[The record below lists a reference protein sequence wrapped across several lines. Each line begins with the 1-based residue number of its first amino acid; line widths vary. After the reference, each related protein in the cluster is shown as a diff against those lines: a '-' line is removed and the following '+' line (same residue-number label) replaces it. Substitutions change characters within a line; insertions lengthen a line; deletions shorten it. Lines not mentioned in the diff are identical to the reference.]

1 MKLIG
6 WALFIVIAVVGP
18 DATTEAPME
27 VLSPTST
34 MASDPPRLR
43 SKPLRVTTT
52 TTTAPTTTT
61 TTTTTTTV
69 PIPGIETARYP
80 DLWITAIEVGWPT
93 EWLPSLDEIMY
104 RESRGQTG
112 LTGNGAVGLTQ
123 VQWSVWHE
131 TATNLGYTKQ
141 QVRDEV
147 EPNLTV
153 ALTIAHTAI
162 DYYDRWCQPWYM
174 SLKKPSRYC

>member
-6 WALFIVIAVVGP
+6 WLVFIVIVVVGQN
-18 DATTEAPME
+18 ATTEAPME

-43 SKPLRVTTT
+43 PTTT
-52 TTTAPTTTT
+52 TSTTSTTTAPPTTTT
-61 TTTTTTTV
+61 TTTL
-69 PIPGIETARYP
+69 PIPGIENARYP
-80 DLWITAIEVGWPT
+80 DLWIIAIDVGWPI
-93 EWLPSLDEIMY
+93 EWLPTLDEIMY
-104 RESRGQTG
+104 RESRGRTG

-131 TATNLGYTKQ
+131 TATDLGYTKQ
-141 QVRDEV
+141 QVRDEIA
-147 EPNLTV
+147 PNLTV
-153 ALTIAHTAI
+153 ALTIAHIAT

-174 SLKKPSRYC
+174 SLKKPSKYC

>member
-6 WALFIVIAVVGP
+6 WAVFIVIAVVGQN
-18 DATTEAPME
+18 ATTEAPTVE
-27 VLSPTST
+27 VTPPTT
-34 MASDPPRLR
+34 TVASDPPRLR
-43 SKPLRVTTT
+43 SKATTST
-52 TTTAPTTTT
+52 TSTTTAPN

-69 PIPGIETARYP
+69 PVLGIDTARYP
-80 DLWITAIEVGWPT
+80 DLWITAIEVGWPV
-93 EWLPSLDEIMY
+93 EWLPTLDEIMY

-131 TATNLGYTKQ
+131 TATELGYTKQ

-147 EPNLTV
+147 APNLTV
-153 ALTIAHTAI
+153 ALTIAYIAV

-174 SLKKPSRYC
+174 SLKKPSKYC